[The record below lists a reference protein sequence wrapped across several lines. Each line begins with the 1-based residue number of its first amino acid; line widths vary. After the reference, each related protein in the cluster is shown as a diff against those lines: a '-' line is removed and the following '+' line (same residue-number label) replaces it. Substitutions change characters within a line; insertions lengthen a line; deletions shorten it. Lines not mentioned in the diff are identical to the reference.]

1 MSSASATHCLPERLP
16 TDDTLLWQG
25 QPAWRSLAIHVFHA
39 RKIAMYFGL
48 LLGWRLIQDAYLG
61 MPASTLVSRALPLV
75 TIAVAAVGIAL
86 LLAWLYARTTTY
98 TVTSRR
104 VFICYGA
111 ALPMRLNI
119 PFRFVGAAAVKIYR
133 DGAADI
139 PLLLIGDQRLAY
151 LLLWPHARPWRLQN
165 PQPMLRCV
173 ADGARVAALLES
185 ALKAP
190 PPPQMAVAS
199 VDAAARQ
206 EPTNKV
212 PKLAP
217 AAA

>member
-1 MSSASATHCLPERLP
+1 MSSTSVSSWLPERLP
-16 TDDTLLWQG
+16 TDEILLWQG

-39 RKIAMYFGL
+39 RKIALYFGL
-48 LLGWRLIQDAYLG
+48 LLGWRLVQDTYLG
-61 MPASTLVSRALPLV
+61 TPGDTLVSRAIPLV
-75 TIAVAAVGIAL
+75 SIAVAAVGIAL
-86 LLAWLYARTTTY
+86 LLAWIYARTTTY

-111 ALPMRLNI
+111 ALPMRLNV
-119 PFRFVGAAAVKIYR
+119 PFKFVGAAAVKIYR

-139 PLLLIGDQRLAY
+139 PLLLVGDQRLAY
-151 LLLWPHARPWRLQN
+151 LLLWPHTRPWRLQN

-173 ADGARVAALLES
+173 PNGARVAATLAS

-190 PPPQMAVAS
+190 PPPQT
-199 VDAAARQ
+199 AAASPDAIRQ
-206 EPTNKV
+206 EPNNKM
-212 PKLAP
+212 PDLTP

>member
-1 MSSASATHCLPERLP
+1 MSSASVNHWLPERLP
-16 TDDTLLWQG
+16 TDETLLWQG
-25 QPAWRSLAIHVFHA
+25 QPTSRSLAIHVFHA
-39 RKIAMYFGL
+39 RKLAIYFGL

-61 MPASTLVSRALPLV
+61 APANTLVSHAIPLV

-86 LLAWLYARTTTY
+86 LLAWVYARTTTY

-119 PFRFVGAAAVKIYR
+119 PLRFVGAAAVKIYR

-151 LLLWPHARPWRLQN
+151 LLLWPNARPWRLQN

-173 ADGARVAALLES
+173 PDGASVAAMLAS

-190 PPPQMAVAS
+190 PPPQTAVVS
-199 VDAAARQ
+199 VDAPARQ
-206 EPTNKV
+206 EPTNKM
-212 PKLAP
+212 PNLTP

>member
-1 MSSASATHCLPERLP
+1 MSSAAASHWLPEQLP
-16 TDDTLLWQG
+16 TNETLLWQG

-39 RKIAMYFGL
+39 RKIAIYFAL
-48 LLGWRLIQDAYLG
+48 LLGWRLVQDAYVG
-61 MPASTLVSRALPLV
+61 TPADILVSRAIPLV
-75 TIAVAAVGIAL
+75 SIAVAAVGIAVL
-86 LLAWLYARTTTY
+86 LGWIYARTTTY

-104 VFICYGA
+104 VFVCYGA

-139 PLLLIGDQRLAY
+139 PLVLVGDQRLAY

-173 ADGARVAALLES
+173 PDGANVAAMLAS

-190 PPPQMAVAS
+190 PPPQTAAAFA
-199 VDAAARQ
+199 DATARQ
-206 EPTNKV
+206 EPTNKL
-212 PKLAP
+212 PSLTP